1 MPTRP
6 DLVENLSV
14 AIDARRTSR
23 RMERRKSRRKGTLTR
38 GTINYGHDRRTMNC
52 VVLNTSDGGAWLVP
66 ADLRKCP
73 DRFLLTITDQP
84 ARDCVVVWRDVD
96 SVGVKFT

>member
-6 DLVENLSV
+6 DLAESLSV
-14 AIDARRTSR
+14 AIKERRKTR
-23 RMERRKSRRKGTLTR
+23 RIERRKSHRKGPLTR
-38 GTINYGHDRRTMNC
+38 GTIVYGNERCTMDC

-66 ADLRKCP
+66 ANLRKCP
-73 DRFLLTITDQP
+73 DKFSLIITDQP
-84 ARDCVVVWRDVD
+84 AHDCEVVWRDRD